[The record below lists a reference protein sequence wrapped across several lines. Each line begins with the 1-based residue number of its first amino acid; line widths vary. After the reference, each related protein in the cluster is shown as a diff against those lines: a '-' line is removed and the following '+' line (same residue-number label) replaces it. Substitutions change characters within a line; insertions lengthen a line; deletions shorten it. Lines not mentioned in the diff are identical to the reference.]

1 MTRIL
6 NTAVAV
12 ACAIASTNAMS
23 AAQSSASI
31 TDLKF
36 QVIDLDL
43 TDGYDFQF
51 NSQGRT
57 LLSLTANN
65 NDSGESDSY
74 SRSRNGWLVPGSFES
89 NLGFVS
95 GQATVSADGI
105 ALSGQSL
112 GYGSYSA
119 NASSGTE
126 YYGWGGGD
134 LTLSANTM
142 VVVTAKASVFAS
154 ATNPSACSY
163 YYCSP
168 SEYASASAGM
178 TLNYSYY
185 TGSTSISYSFN
196 ELLNVNVT
204 ATGAHTRQDFVGY
217 EIVQSPWGYDYYQP
231 IYQFVDV
238 PLTEGTESQERL
250 LTAVFVNTTNISQVA
265 TLGLRANISGTATT
279 PLSPIPEPGTW
290 ALMLAGMAVVGARVT
305 RTRRAD

>member
-1 MTRIL
+1 MNRTL
-6 NTAVAV
+6 STAMAL
-12 ACAIASTNAMS
+12 ACAVVSTSAMS

-36 QVIDLDL
+36 QVIDLDP
-43 TDGYDFQF
+43 TNGYDFQF

-57 LLSLTANN
+57 LLSLSASN
-65 NDSGESDSY
+65 NDSGENDSY

-89 NLGFVS
+89 NLGYVS
-95 GQATVSADGI
+95 GQATVSADGLS
-105 ALSGQSL
+105 LSGQSL
-112 GYGSYSA
+112 GYGNYNAS
-119 NASSGTE
+119 ASSGTE
-126 YYGWGGGD
+126 YYGWSNGD

-142 VVVTAKASVFAS
+142 VIVTAKASVFAS
-154 ATNPSACSY
+154 ATNPSACPY

-204 ATGAHTRQDFVGY
+204 AMGAHTRQEFAGY
-217 EIVQSPWGYDYYQP
+217 ELVSSPWGYDYYQP
-231 IYQFVDV
+231 IYRYVDV
-238 PLTEGTESQERL
+238 PLTEGTESQERM
-250 LTAVFVNTTNISQVA
+250 LTAVFVNSTNTTQVA
-265 TLGLRANISGTATT
+265 SFGLRANISGSATT

-290 ALMLAGMAVVGARVT
+290 ALMLAGLAVVGVRMSRV
-305 RTRRAD
+305 RSRR